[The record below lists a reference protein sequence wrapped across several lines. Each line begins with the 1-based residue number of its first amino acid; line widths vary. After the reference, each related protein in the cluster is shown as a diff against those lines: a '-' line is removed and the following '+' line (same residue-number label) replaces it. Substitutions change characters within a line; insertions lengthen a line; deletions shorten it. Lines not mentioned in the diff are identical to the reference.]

1 MSAISKETQ
10 PKTAYVVFDVLRL
23 LLVGGCRV
31 ASHDDRE
38 HAIPIDL
45 WRLGHPPSSCGAG
58 AMAGMR
64 L

>member
-1 MSAISKETQ
+1 MRS
-10 PKTAYVVFDVLRL
+10 AYVVFDVLRL
-23 LLVGGCRV
+23 LIVGGV
-31 ASHDDRE
+31 LQLSHDDRE